1 MPKTAK
7 TATTEAKVEKTMD
20 TLAELKTKLVE
31 IKLSIKAGQEKN
43 TNAHK
48 KMKKEIKK
56 SGTLE
61 RMPLTD
67 GLNYAALASSSQTAG
82 SRPMYFFLKETSPV
96 PARNTP
102 ASSR

>member
-7 TATTEAKVEKTMD
+7 IANTEAKVEKTMD

-48 KMKKEIKK
+48 KMKKEIAQLLTKSNKK
-56 SGTLE
+56 
-61 RMPLTD
+61 
-67 GLNYAALASSSQTAG
+67 
-82 SRPMYFFLKETSPV
+82 
-96 PARNTP
+96 
-102 ASSR
+102 